1 MKRIAQHFQLAAFIF
16 CLSVMLVPMSV
27 QGQAGDESNSGQPAE
42 SAVANIFTDIE
53 LSPEGVIAIDS
64 AGNQWTYDFELE
76 QFVEGDLGQGET
88 GGRRETGTREEKIDP
103 VEIRC
108 IEEKTVDFPALRA
121 VYVGRDEYVDGD
133 ILASGRVTIKGW
145 VKGRVQSFNKTVLVT
160 ATGQVDGDIKAP
172 EVVIKPGGVV
182 LGEVVESPRLDIPI
196 DRFDDQLAT
205 EGIWVVF
212 AFTLT
217 LTLIVFLTASLAP
230 RQMTN
235 MTDCVRQYPTRSFL
249 LGFLFLILMPAIVL
263 LVAVTIVGILVVWL
277 VPIAYLVALAL
288 GMGVSGFQIT
298 EPLVRRHLGMSLGPV
313 ATSLAGVLMYMAA
326 WTVVALL
333 LGSDH
338 DGSSGYH
345 GLGIFMLV
353 ISIVGTV
360 YPFLT
365 GIGAAVLTRFGFRP
379 YVSRAEAQI
388 PATESAPAPAPPPI
402 PEGPAP
408 AQRPSSPT
416 AGNPTPPAPPGEDR
430 QDPAAE

>member
-1 MKRIAQHFQLAAFIF
+1 MKRTAQYIYLAMFIF
-16 CLSVMLVPMSV
+16 GLFMILIPMSA
-27 QGQAGDESNSGQPAE
+27 QAQANEEPNSDQPSESVVGNT
-42 SAVANIFTDIE
+42 FTDIE
-53 LSPEGVIAIDS
+53 LSPEGVIAFDS
-64 AGNQWTYDFELE
+64 ADNKWIYDFELE
-76 QFVEGDLGQGET
+76 QFVEDDRDQDET
-88 GGRRETGTREEKIDP
+88 GGQRETGSREERVDPVEVRCVEEKI
-103 VEIRC
+103 
-108 IEEKTVDFPALRA
+108 VDLPALRA

-133 ILASGRVTIKGW
+133 VLASGRVTIKGW

-217 LTLIVFLTASLAP
+217 LTLIVFLTSSLVP
-230 RQMTN
+230 RKMTN
-235 MTDCVRQYPTRSFL
+235 LTDCVCQYPVRSFL

-288 GMGVSGFQIT
+288 GMGISGFQIT
-298 EPLVRRHLGMSLGPV
+298 GPLMRRHFGMNLGSVAISL
-313 ATSLAGVLMYMAA
+313 SGVLMYMVA
-326 WTVVALL
+326 WAVVALL
-333 LGSDH
+333 LGSDR

-345 GLGIFMLV
+345 GLGVFMLV
-353 ISIVGTV
+353 ISILGTI
-360 YPFLT
+360 YPFMT

-379 YVSRAEAQI
+379 YVGSAEAQ
-388 PATESAPAPAPPPI
+388 AQTTEAAPVPAPPPI

-408 AQRPSSPT
+408 VRRPL
-416 AGNPTPPAPPGEDR
+416 PPPEPPKED
-430 QDPAAE
+430 